1 MTFLAARRCPG
12 PAGSVPGPHS
22 QASCCL
28 ACSLS
33 GGGPGSEILPG
44 GHLPARHSSSVSLSK
59 LPGTERKAAPAPG
72 PRLSSPRGRRRAGRQ
87 TCSPPVRRVGRVWGK
102 YYPVYSGI
110 SLSLV
115 THHSHLLVTLDPAL
129 PKSQFQGFKRH
140 GPGHMTSFRVCI
152 SLLGSLCP

>member
-1 MTFLAARRCPG
+1 MKFSLAVTSLLAIPARCPCLNCQG
-12 PAGSVPGPHS
+12 QKERRPQPPARVSPRLEV
-22 QASCCL
+22 
-28 ACSLS
+28 
-33 GGGPGSEILPG
+33 GGGRGDK
-44 GHLPARHSSSVSLSK
+44 PAL
-59 LPGTERKAAPAPG
+59 L
-72 PRLSSPRGRRRAGRQ
+72 L
-87 TCSPPVRRVGRVWGK
+87 VRRVGRVWGK

-115 THHSHLLVTLDPAL
+115 THHGHLLVTLDPAL